1 MDTSLLATVIIPT
14 ALTSIGGIWA
24 VVQHFQKRRD
34 NKEEKELTLE
44 QQREKEITDLRK
56 QLAQEVF
63 QSIQNK
69 NADILACRQELREKD
84 QELRE
89 KDQQISRIF
98 NIARFWHSKSWDM
111 RSEAAYARQIVES
124 AARISGGP
132 LPTWYGSLELPPF
145 DEPGNRASGGGHS
158 D

>member
-14 ALTSIGGIWA
+14 VLTSIGGIWA
-24 VVQHFQKRRD
+24 AVQHFQKRKD
-34 NKEEKELTLE
+34 NKEEKELTFD
-44 QQREKEITDLRK
+44 QAREKEIIDLRK

-69 NADILACRQELREKD
+69 NADIIACRAELDERDKRLRDKD
-84 QELRE
+84 QEITKFSNL
-89 KDQQISRIF
+89 
-98 NIARFWHSKSWDM
+98 ARFWHSKSWDM

-124 AARISGGP
+124 AARISGGTMP
-132 LPTWYGSLELPPF
+132 VWYGSLELPPF
-145 DEPGNRASGGGHS
+145 DDPNRRQSDGGHS